1 MIQNGRRRL
10 DSCTLTSIVAE
21 NGDYNRRSRQQI
33 VAVSGDYSRQ
43 IGDYKRKL
51 RYFDFLLTCC
61 TVELDR
67 HVAQVATPSTT
78 SDLM

>member
-33 VAVSGDYSRQ
+33 VAISATIESPILATISANPVTSICYGFVVPTSRT
-43 IGDYKRKL
+43 DASHKSR
-51 RYFDFLLTCC
+51 RRRRRRT
-61 TVELDR
+61 
-67 HVAQVATPSTT
+67 
-78 SDLM
+78 